1 MSETSNDTSPG
12 EEGNIEAPE
21 QIQVAPEA
29 IARWSELD
37 DDAPLNVSLTKAD
50 FDHLLLG
57 LRSLSIG
64 QSHLVSAV
72 TGHINQDME
81 ACAQALLAAD
91 QLCVASYN
99 RINAFITVLML
110 SAQPVLIPQP
120 PADGEA

>member
-1 MSETSNDTSPG
+1 MSEVTNDTSPS

-29 IARWSELD
+29 IARWAELAD
-37 DDAPLNVSLTKAD
+37 EAVLNVSLTKAD

-64 QSHLVSAV
+64 QSQLVSAV
-72 TGHINQDME
+72 TGHINQDMDS
-81 ACAQALLAAD
+81 CARALLAAD

-99 RINAFITVLML
+99 RINAFITVVML
-110 SAQPVLIPQP
+110 SAQPVQAAQ
-120 PADGEA
+120 PADGPA